1 LTHVNEHIQRR
12 NYKNRAANTTALK
25 KGHIVLNKYPLWK
38 TLMVA
43 MVVAFGALYATPNLF
58 GESPAVQV
66 SGLRGVEADAATLDS
81 IKAHLEESNLS
92 FDSIVLEKGQVLTRF
107 KNTEDQLKA
116 RDVLDDNLGKQFS
129 VALNLTP
136 NTPEWLAAI
145 GGTPMKLGLD
155 LSGGVSFLME
165 VNMKEAINKA
175 KTGMVSDFRGDLRNE
190 KIRYRSVKEA
200 GNGIVVIFRKVE
212 DLDAAQSLLKKR
224 YRDLLLKT
232 DDDTL
237 TLTAKMTEAKLK
249 EIREYAIQQNITII
263 RNRVNELGVA
273 EPLVQR
279 QGKKHIVIELPGVQD
294 TAKAKEILN
303 ATATIE
309 FRLVDTE
316 GDLSNALNGR
326 VPANAILLRDKDGR
340 PSLLKKRV
348 MLTGDHIT
356 DAKSGFDEYS
366 RPQVNIS
373 LDSAGGSKMSNGTK
387 SNIGKPMAT
396 VFIEYKPTDKRDA
409 EGNMI
414 FEKVQEIISVA
425 TIQSRLGKSF
435 RITGAGSAAEA
446 HNLALLLRA
455 GALIAPIAIVEERTV
470 GPTLGAENVQ
480 LGFQAILLGFGLVFI
495 FMMVYYR
502 AFGVVANLALG
513 ANLVL
518 IVGIMS
524 MIPGATLTL
533 PGMAGIVLTVG
544 MAVDANV
551 LIFERI
557 REEIREGKTIQQAIH
572 QGYDAAFSTI
582 IDANITTLIAALILF
597 AIGTGPVKGFAITL
611 SIGIITS
618 MFTSVVGTRAVV
630 NAIWGGKRLD
640 KLPI

>member
-1 LTHVNEHIQRR
+1 
-12 NYKNRAANTTALK
+12 
-25 KGHIVLNKYPLWK
+25 
-38 TLMVA
+38 MVA
-43 MVVAFGALYATPNLF
+43 MIVALGALYATPNLY

-81 IKAHLEESNLS
+81 VKAHLEESKLS
-92 FDSIVLEKGQVLTRF
+92 YDSIALEKGQILTRF
-107 KNTEDQLKA
+107 NNTEDQLKA
-116 RDVLDDNLGKQFS
+116 RDVLDDNLGEKFS

-136 NTPEWLAAI
+136 NTPDWLASI
-145 GGTPMKLGLD
+145 GGTPMKKGLD
-155 LSGGVSFLME
+155 LSGGVSFLIE

-190 KIRYRSVKEA
+190 KIRYRSVKE
-200 GNGIVVIFRKVE
+200 GNDTVNIVFRKIE
-212 DLDAAQSLLKKR
+212 DLEAGQSLLKKR
-224 YRDLLLKT
+224 YRDLLLST
-232 DDDTL
+232 DDDML
-237 TLTAKMTEAKLK
+237 TLTAKMTKQKIK
-249 EIREYAIQQNITII
+249 EIREYALEQNITII
-263 RNRVNELGVA
+263 RNRVNALGVA

-294 TAKAKEILN
+294 TATAKEILS

-316 GDLSNALNGR
+316 GDLSNALSGR
-326 VPANAILLRDKDGR
+326 VPANSILLKDKDGR

-348 MLTGDHIT
+348 MLTGDHII

-396 VFIEYKPTDKRDA
+396 VFIEYKTTGKKDA
-409 EGNMI
+409 EGNLI
-414 FEKVQEIISVA
+414 FEKHQEIISVA

-435 RITGAGSAAEA
+435 RITGASSPAEA

-455 GALIAPIAIVEERTV
+455 GALVAPIAIVEERTV
-470 GPTLGAENVQ
+470 GPTLGAENVK
-480 LGFQAILLGFGLVFI
+480 LGFEAIMMGFGLVFI

-524 MIPGATLTL
+524 LIPGATLTL

-557 REEIREGKTIQQAIH
+557 REEIREGKTVQQAIH

-582 IDANITTLIAALILF
+582 IDANITTLIAALILY

-611 SIGIITS
+611 SIGILTS

-640 KLPI
+640 KLSI

>member
-1 LTHVNEHIQRR
+1 M
-12 NYKNRAANTTALK
+12 
-25 KGHIVLNKYPLWK
+25 LNKYPLWK
-38 TLMVA
+38 TLLVA
-43 MVVAFGALYATPNLF
+43 IIVALGALYATPNLY

-66 SGLRGVEADAATLDS
+66 SGLRGVEADTATLDS

-92 FDSIVLEKGQVLTRF
+92 YDSIVLEKGQILTRF
-107 KNTEDQLKA
+107 NNTEDQLKA

-136 NTPEWLAAI
+136 NTPGWLAAI

-200 GNGIVVIFRKVE
+200 NNAVVVVFRKIE
-212 DLDAAQSLLKKR
+212 DLEAGQSLLKKR
-224 YRDLLLKT
+224 YRDLLLST

-237 TLTAKMTEAKLK
+237 TLTAKITDKKLK
-249 EIREYAIQQNITII
+249 EIREYALQQNITII

-279 QGKKHIVIELPGVQD
+279 QGKKHILIELPGVQD

-326 VPANAILLRDKDGR
+326 VPANSILLTDKNGK

-373 LDSAGGSKMSNGTK
+373 LDSAGGSKMSSGTK

-396 VFIEYKPTDKRDA
+396 VFIEYKATGKKDA
-409 EGNMI
+409 EGNLV
-414 FEKVQEIISVA
+414 FEKSQEIISIA
-425 TIQSRLGKSF
+425 TIQSRLGKTF
-435 RITGAGSAAEA
+435 RITGADSAAEA

-470 GPTLGAENVQ
+470 GPTLGAENVK
-480 LGFQAILLGFGLVFI
+480 LGFEAILMGFGLVFI
-495 FMMVYYR
+495 FMMIYYR

-518 IVGIMS
+518 IIGVMS

-557 REEIREGKTIQQAIH
+557 REEMREGKTIQQSIH

-597 AIGTGPVKGFAITL
+597 AIGTGPVKGFAVTL

-640 KLPI
+640 KLSI

>member
-1 LTHVNEHIQRR
+1 M
-12 NYKNRAANTTALK
+12 
-25 KGHIVLNKYPLWK
+25 LNKYPLWK

-43 MVVAFGALYATPNLF
+43 MIVALGALYATPNLY

-81 IKAHLEESNLS
+81 VKAHLEESKLS
-92 FDSIVLEKGQVLTRF
+92 YDSIALEKGQILTRF

-116 RDVLDDNLGKQFS
+116 RDVLDDNLGKKFS

-136 NTPEWLAAI
+136 NTPDWLAAI

-175 KTGMVSDFRGDLRNE
+175 KVGMVSDFRGDLRNE

-200 GNGIVVIFRKVE
+200 NNSVVVVFRKIE
-212 DLDAAQSLLKKR
+212 DLEAGQSLLKKR
-224 YRDLLLKT
+224 YRDLLLST

-237 TLTAKMTEAKLK
+237 TLTAKMTEQKLK
-249 EIREYAIQQNITII
+249 EIREYALQQNITII

-326 VPANAILLRDKDGR
+326 VPANSILLTDKDGR

-396 VFIEYKPTDKRDA
+396 VFIEYKATDKKDA
-409 EGNMI
+409 EGNII
-414 FEKVQEIISVA
+414 FEKHQEIISVA
-425 TIQSRLGKSF
+425 TIQSRLGKTF

-455 GALIAPIAIVEERTV
+455 GALIAPITIVEERTV
-470 GPTLGAENVQ
+470 GPTLGAENVK
-480 LGFQAILLGFGLVFI
+480 LGFEAILMGFGLVFI
-495 FMMVYYR
+495 FMMIYYR

-518 IVGIMS
+518 IVGVMS

-557 REEIREGKTIQQAIH
+557 REEIREGKTIQQSIH
-572 QGYDAAFSTI
+572 QGYEAAFSTI

-597 AIGTGPVKGFAITL
+597 AIGTGPVKGFAVTL

-618 MFTSVVGTRAVV
+618 MFTSVVASRTVV
-630 NAIWGGKRLD
+630 NAVWGGKRLD
-640 KLPI
+640 KLSI

>member
-1 LTHVNEHIQRR
+1 M
-12 NYKNRAANTTALK
+12 
-25 KGHIVLNKYPLWK
+25 LNKYPLWK
-38 TLMVA
+38 TLMVLFI
-43 MVVAFGALYATPNLF
+43 VAFGALYASPNLY
-58 GESPAVQV
+58 GEDPAVQI
-66 SGLRGVEADAATLDS
+66 SGLRGIETNAATLDLVKS
-81 IKAHLEESNLS
+81 HLDEKKISYA
-92 FDSIVLEKGQVLTRF
+92 SIVMEGGQILARF
-107 KNTEDQLKA
+107 RDTEQQLRA
-116 RDVLDDNLGKQFS
+116 RDLLDESIGDEYS

-136 NTPEWLAAI
+136 ATPAWLASV

-165 VNMKEAINKA
+165 VNMKEAIIKA
-175 KTGMVSDFRGDLRNE
+175 QESLVDDFRTGLRGE
-190 KIRYRSVKEA
+190 KIRYRSVKKVDDA
-200 GNGIVVIFRKVE
+200 IAVQFRNLE
-212 DLDAAQSLLKKR
+212 DLENAETFLEKQNQNLIFVSDEAN
-224 YRDLLLKT
+224 
-232 DDDTL
+232 L
-237 TLTAKMTEAKLK
+237 TLSAKMTEQRLK
-249 EIREYAIQQNITII
+249 ETREYALQQNITII

-279 QGKKHIVIELPGVQD
+279 QGQKHIVIELPGVQD

-309 FRLVDTE
+309 FRLVDTD
-316 GDLSNALNGR
+316 GDLGAALNGR
-326 VPANAILLRDKDGR
+326 VPGSSQLLKERNGQ
-340 PSLLKKRV
+340 PVLLKKRV
-348 MLTGDHIT
+348 MLTGDHIV
-356 DAKSGFDEYS
+356 DAGSSFDEYS
-366 RPQVNIS
+366 RPQVNIT

-387 SNIGKPMAT
+387 NSIGKPMAT
-396 VFIEYKPTDKRDA
+396 VFIEYKPTDRVDS
-409 EGNMI
+409 EGNTV
-414 FEKVQEIISVA
+414 FEKVEEVISVA
-425 TIQSRLGKSF
+425 TIQARLGKTF
-435 RITGAGSAAEA
+435 RITGAGSQAEA

-455 GALIAPIAIVEERTV
+455 GALIAPIQIVEERTV

-480 LGFQAILLGFGLVFI
+480 LGFQAIMMGFGLVFL
-495 FMMVYYR
+495 FMLIYYR

-518 IVGIMS
+518 IIGVMS

-557 REEIREGKTIQQAIH
+557 REEIREGKSIQQSIH

-597 AIGTGPVKGFAITL
+597 AVGTGPIKGFAVTL

-618 MFTSVVGTRAVV
+618 MFTAVIGTRTIV
-630 NAIWGGKRLD
+630 NAVWGGKRLD
-640 KLPI
+640 KLSI

>member
-1 LTHVNEHIQRR
+1 M
-12 NYKNRAANTTALK
+12 
-25 KGHIVLNKYPLWK
+25 LNKYPLWK

-43 MVVAFGALYATPNLF
+43 LIVAFGALYATPNLY
-58 GESPAVQV
+58 GEDPAVQV
-66 SGLRGVEADAATLDS
+66 SGLRGVEANVTTLDT
-81 IKAHLEESNLS
+81 IKGHLNANNIT
-92 FDSIVLEKGQVLTRF
+92 FASIVLENGQVLTRF
-107 KNTEDQLKA
+107 NNTEDQLKA
-116 RDVLDDNLGKQFS
+116 RDVLDDNLGKKYS

-136 NTPEWLAAI
+136 STPNWLASI

-175 KTGMVSDFRGDLRNE
+175 KEGMVGDFRGDLLNE
-190 KIRYRSVKEA
+190 KIRYRSVKEE
-200 GNGIVVIFRKVE
+200 NDIITVTFRKVE
-212 DLDAAQSLLKKR
+212 DLNAGYTLLKQR
-224 YRDLLLKT
+224 YGDLLLNSDEAALSISAQMT
-232 DDDTL
+232 D
-237 TLTAKMTEAKLK
+237 AKLK
-249 EIREYAIQQNITII
+249 EIREYALQQNITII

-316 GDLSNALNGR
+316 GDLSAAINGR
-326 VPANAILLRDKDGR
+326 IPPSSILLTDKDGK
-340 PSLLKKRV
+340 PTLLKKRI

-396 VFIEYKPTDKRDA
+396 VFIEYKPTEQRDN
-409 EGNMI
+409 EGNI
-414 FEKVQEIISVA
+414 VFEKVQEVISVA
-425 TIQSRLGKSF
+425 TIQARLGKSF
-435 RITGAGSAAEA
+435 RITGAGSQAEA

-455 GALIAPIAIVEERTV
+455 GALIAPITIVEERTV
-470 GPTLGAENVQ
+470 GPTLGAENVA
-480 LGFQAILLGFGLVFI
+480 LGFQAIVMGFGLVFI
-495 FMMVYYR
+495 FMAIYYR
-502 AFGVVANLALG
+502 AFGIVANAALL

-524 MIPGATLTL
+524 LIPGATLTL

-557 REEIREGKTIQQAIH
+557 REEIREGKSIQQSIH
-572 QGYDAAFSTI
+572 QGYEAAFSTI

-597 AIGTGPVKGFAITL
+597 AVGTGPVKGFAGNIIYRYYNLNVYLSYRITNH
-611 SIGIITS
+611 S
-618 MFTSVVGTRAVV
+618 
-630 NAIWGGKRLD
+630 
-640 KLPI
+640 

>member
-1 LTHVNEHIQRR
+1 M
-12 NYKNRAANTTALK
+12 
-25 KGHIVLNKYPLWK
+25 LNKYPLWK
-38 TLMVA
+38 TLMV
-43 MVVAFGALYATPNLF
+43 MFIVAFGALYALPNLY
-58 GESPAVQV
+58 GEDPAVQI
-66 SGLRGVEADAATLDS
+66 SGLRGVEVDLATVDK
-81 IKAHLEESNLS
+81 IQAQLS
-92 FDSIVLEKGQVLTRF
+92 KTNIDVRSVVLEKGQVLVRF
-107 KNTEDQLKA
+107 NDTEQQLRA
-116 RDVLDDNLGKQFS
+116 RDLLDENLGDKYS

-136 NTPEWLAAI
+136 ATPAWLASL

-165 VNMKEAINKA
+165 VNMQAAIDKA
-175 KTGMVSDFRGDLRNE
+175 VDAMVDDFRTDLRGE
-190 KIRYRSVKEA
+190 KIRYRSVKQE
-200 GNGIVVIFRKVE
+200 NDNVIVLFRNVE
-212 DLDAAQSLLKKR
+212 DLDLGQSTLKKS
-224 YRDLLLKT
+224 YNGMEWLDNQ
-232 DDDTL
+232 DDL
-237 TLTAKMTEAKLK
+237 TLKVSMTDLKIK
-249 EIREYAIQQNITII
+249 EIRDYALQQNITII

-279 QGKKHIVIELPGVQD
+279 QGKKHIIIELPGVQD

-309 FRLVDTE
+309 FRLVDQT
-316 GDLSNALNGR
+316 GDIGQAVKGR
-326 VPANAILLRDKDGR
+326 VPASSILLYERDGR
-340 PSLLKKRV
+340 PVLLKKRI
-348 MLTGDHIT
+348 MLTGDHIV
-356 DAKSGFDEYS
+356 DAKSGFDEFS

-396 VFIEYKPTDKRDA
+396 VFIEYKATDKKDA
-409 EGNMI
+409 EGNLV
-414 FEKVQEIISVA
+414 FEKHQEVISVA

-435 RITGAGSAAEA
+435 RITGAGSPAEA

-455 GALIAPIAIVEERTV
+455 GALIAPIQIVEERTV

-480 LGFQAILLGFGLVFI
+480 LGFQAIMLGFGLVFI
-495 FMMVYYR
+495 FMIIYYR

-518 IVGIMS
+518 IIGVMS
-524 MIPGATLTL
+524 LIPGATLTL

-572 QGYDAAFSTI
+572 QGYEAAFSTI
-582 IDANITTLIAALILF
+582 IDANITTLIAAVVLF
-597 AIGTGPVKGFAITL
+597 AIGTGPIKGFAVTL

-630 NAIWGGKRLD
+630 NMIWGGKSLK

>member
-1 LTHVNEHIQRR
+1 M
-12 NYKNRAANTTALK
+12 
-25 KGHIVLNKYPLWK
+25 LNKYPLWK
-38 TLMVA
+38 TLMVLLI
-43 MVVAFGALYATPNLF
+43 VAVGALYASPNLY
-58 GESPAVQV
+58 GEDPAVQI
-66 SGLRGVEADAATLDS
+66 SGLRGIETNAATLDVVKS
-81 IKAHLEESNLS
+81 HLDGKEISYA
-92 FDSIVLEKGQVLTRF
+92 SIVMEGGQILARF
-107 KNTEDQLKA
+107 RDTEQQLRA
-116 RDVLDDNLGKQFS
+116 RDLLDDNMGDEYS

-136 NTPEWLAAI
+136 ATPKWLASI

-175 KTGMVSDFRGDLRNE
+175 QESLVDDFRSDLRSE
-190 KIRYRSVKEA
+190 KIRYRSVKKVDDA
-200 GNGIVVIFRKVE
+200 VKIQFRHAE
-212 DLDAAQSLLKKR
+212 DLVSAETYLDKQNP
-224 YRDLLLKT
+224 DLLFIS
-232 DDDTL
+232 DEGNL
-237 TLTAKMTEAKLK
+237 TLSAKMTELKLK
-249 EIREYAIQQNITII
+249 ETREYALQQNITII

-279 QGKKHIVIELPGVQD
+279 QGQKHIVIELPGVQD

-309 FRLVDTE
+309 FRLVDTD
-316 GDLSNALNGR
+316 GDLGAALNGR
-326 VPANAILLRDKDGR
+326 VPGSSQLLKERNGK
-340 PSLLKKRV
+340 PVLLKKRV
-348 MLTGDHIT
+348 MLTGDHIV
-356 DAKSGFDEYS
+356 DAGSSFDEYS
-366 RPQVNIS
+366 RPQVNIT

-387 SNIGKPMAT
+387 NSIGKPMAT
-396 VFIEYKPTDKRDA
+396 VFIEYKPTDRVDA
-409 EGNMI
+409 EGNTI
-414 FEKVQEIISVA
+414 FEKIEEVISVA
-425 TIQSRLGKSF
+425 TIQARLGKTF
-435 RITGAGSAAEA
+435 RITGAGSQSEA

-455 GALIAPIAIVEERTV
+455 GALIAPIQIVEERTV

-480 LGFQAILLGFGLVFI
+480 LGFHAILMGFGLVFL
-495 FMMVYYR
+495 FMLVYYR

-518 IVGIMS
+518 IIGVMS

-551 LIFERI
+551 LVFERI
-557 REEIREGKTIQQAIH
+557 REEMRAGKSIQQSIH

-597 AIGTGPVKGFAITL
+597 AVGTGPIKGFAVTL

-618 MFTSVVGTRAVV
+618 MFTAVIGTRTVV
-630 NAIWGGKRLD
+630 NAVWGGKRLD
-640 KLPI
+640 KLSI

>member
-1 LTHVNEHIQRR
+1 M
-12 NYKNRAANTTALK
+12 
-25 KGHIVLNKYPLWK
+25 LNKYPLWK

-43 MVVAFGALYATPNLF
+43 LIVALGALYATPNLY
-58 GESPAVQV
+58 GEAPAVQV
-66 SGLRGVEADAATLDS
+66 SGLRGVEANVATLDE
-81 IKAHLEESNLS
+81 IKGYLS
-92 FDSIVLEKGQVLTRF
+92 DSKIDYASVVLAEGQVLTRF

-116 RDVLDDNLGKQFS
+116 RDVLDDNLGKKYS

-136 NTPEWLAAI
+136 ETPSWLAAI
-145 GGTPMKLGLD
+145 GGSPMKLGLD

-165 VNMKEAINKA
+165 VNMNEAINKA
-175 KTGMVSDFRGDLRNE
+175 KEGMVGDFRGDLLNE
-190 KIRYRSVKEA
+190 KIRYRSVKED
-200 GNGIVVIFRKVE
+200 GDVIVVKFRKVE
-212 DLDAAQSLLKKR
+212 DLEKGQLLLKKR
-224 YRDLLLKT
+224 YRDLLFNT
-232 DDDTL
+232 DEDTL
-237 TLTAKMTEAKLK
+237 TLTAQMTELKLK
-249 EIREYAIQQNITII
+249 EIREYALQQNITII

-316 GDLSNALNGR
+316 GDLSAALNGR
-326 VPANAILLRDKDGR
+326 IPPSSILLTDKDGK
-340 PSLLKKRV
+340 PTLLKKRI

-396 VFIEYKPTDKRDA
+396 VFIEYKPTDRRDP
-409 EGNMI
+409 EGNI
-414 FEKVQEIISVA
+414 VFEKVQEVISVA
-425 TIQSRLGKSF
+425 TIQARLGKSF
-435 RITGAGSAAEA
+435 RITGSGSQAEA

-455 GALIAPIAIVEERTV
+455 GALIAPITIVEERTV

-480 LGFQAILLGFGLVFI
+480 LGFQAILIGFGLVFI
-495 FMMVYYR
+495 FMAIYYR
-502 AFGVVANLALG
+502 AFGVVANVALL

-518 IVGIMS
+518 IVGVMS

-557 REEIREGKTIQQAIH
+557 REEIREGKTIQQSIH

-597 AIGTGPVKGFAITL
+597 AVGTGPIKGFAVTL

-618 MFTSVVGTRAVV
+618 MFTSVIGSRTIV
-630 NAIWGGKRLD
+630 NAIWGGKRLE
-640 KLPI
+640 KLSI

>member
-1 LTHVNEHIQRR
+1 M
-12 NYKNRAANTTALK
+12 
-25 KGHIVLNKYPLWK
+25 LNKYPLWK
-38 TLMVA
+38 TLMVLFI
-43 MVVAFGALYATPNLF
+43 VAIGAVYALPNLYPND
-58 GESPAVQV
+58 PAVQI
-66 SGLRGVEADAATLDS
+66 SGLRGIEADAVTLDVVKS
-81 IKAHLEESNLS
+81 HLDGEKISYA
-92 FDSIVLEKGQVLTRF
+92 SIVMEGGQILARF
-107 KNTEDQLKA
+107 SDTEQQLRA
-116 RDVLDDNLGKQFS
+116 RDILDDNMGDEFS

-136 NTPEWLAAI
+136 ATPSWLATI

-175 KTGMVSDFRGDLRNE
+175 QESLIDDFRTGLRGE
-190 KIRYRSVKEA
+190 KIRYRSVKKVNEA
-200 GNGIVVIFRKVE
+200 ITVQFRNAE
-212 DLDAAQSLLKKR
+212 DLANAENFLEKLN
-224 YRDLLLKT
+224 RDLLFVS
-232 DDDTL
+232 DEGNL
-237 TLTAKMTEAKLK
+237 TLSAQMTEQKLK
-249 EIREYAIQQNITII
+249 ETREYALQQNITII

-279 QGKKHIVIELPGVQD
+279 QGQKHIVIELPGVQD

-316 GDLSNALNGR
+316 GDLSAALNGR
-326 VPANAILLRDKDGR
+326 VPGSSQLLKERNGQ
-340 PSLLKKRV
+340 PVLLKKRV
-348 MLTGDHIT
+348 MLTGDHIV
-356 DAKSGFDEYS
+356 DAGSSFDEYS
-366 RPQVNIS
+366 RPQVNIT
-373 LDSAGGSKMSNGTK
+373 LDSAGGSKMLNSTK

-396 VFIEYKPTDKRDA
+396 VFIEYKPTDRVDA
-409 EGNMI
+409 EGNTI
-414 FEKVQEIISVA
+414 FEKIEEVISVA
-425 TIQSRLGKSF
+425 TIQARLGKTF
-435 RITGAGSAAEA
+435 RITGAGSQAEA

-455 GALIAPIAIVEERTV
+455 GALIAPIQIVEERTV
-470 GPTLGAENVQ
+470 GPTLGAENVR
-480 LGFQAILLGFGLVFI
+480 LGFQAIMLGFGLVFL
-495 FMMVYYR
+495 FMLIYYR

-524 MIPGATLTL
+524 MIPGATLSL

-557 REEIREGKTIQQAIH
+557 REEMREGKSIQQSIH

-611 SIGIITS
+611 SIGILTS
-618 MFTSVVGTRAVV
+618 MFTAVVGTRTVV
-630 NAIWGGKRLD
+630 NAVWGGKRLD
-640 KLPI
+640 KLSI

>member
-1 LTHVNEHIQRR
+1 M
-12 NYKNRAANTTALK
+12 
-25 KGHIVLNKYPLWK
+25 LNKYPLWK
-38 TLMVA
+38 TLMVLLI
-43 MVVAFGALYATPNLF
+43 VAIGALYASPNLY
-58 GESPAVQV
+58 GEDPAVQI
-66 SGLRGVEADAATLDS
+66 SGLRGIETNAATLDVVKS
-81 IKAHLEESNLS
+81 KLDESKIS
-92 FDSIVLEKGQVLTRF
+92 YASIVMEGGQILARF
-107 KNTEDQLKA
+107 SDTEQQLRA
-116 RDVLDDNLGKQFS
+116 RDLLDETIGDEYS

-136 NTPEWLAAI
+136 ATPEWLASL

-175 KTGMVSDFRGDLRNE
+175 QESLVDDFRTALRGE
-190 KIRYRSVKEA
+190 KIRYRSVKKVDDA
-200 GNGIVVIFRKVE
+200 IAVQFRNLE
-212 DLDAAQSLLKKR
+212 DLDNAETFLEKQNQSLLFIS
-224 YRDLLLKT
+224 DE
-232 DDDTL
+232 DSL
-237 TLTAKMTEAKLK
+237 TLSAKMTEQKLK
-249 EIREYAIQQNITII
+249 ETREYALQQNITII

-279 QGKKHIVIELPGVQD
+279 QGQKHIVIELPGVQD

-316 GDLSNALNGR
+316 GDLGAALNGR
-326 VPANAILLRDKDGR
+326 VPGSSQLLKERNGQ
-340 PSLLKKRV
+340 PVLLKKRV
-348 MLTGDHIT
+348 MLTGDHIV
-356 DAKSGFDEYS
+356 DAGSSFDEYS
-366 RPQVNIS
+366 RPQVNIT

-387 SNIGKPMAT
+387 NSIGKPMAT
-396 VFIEYKPTDKRDA
+396 VFIEYKPTDRLDS
-409 EGNMI
+409 EGNTV
-414 FEKVQEIISVA
+414 FEKVEEVISVA
-425 TIQSRLGKSF
+425 TIQARLGKTF
-435 RITGAGSAAEA
+435 RITGAGSQAEA

-455 GALIAPIAIVEERTV
+455 GALIAPIQIVEERTV

-480 LGFQAILLGFGLVFI
+480 LGFQAIMMGFGLVFL
-495 FMMVYYR
+495 FMLIYYR

-513 ANLVL
+513 ANLIL
-518 IVGIMS
+518 IIGVMS

-557 REEIREGKTIQQAIH
+557 REEMREGKSVQQSIH

-597 AIGTGPVKGFAITL
+597 AVGTGPIKGFAVTL

-618 MFTSVVGTRAVV
+618 MFTAVIGTRTIV
-630 NAIWGGKRLD
+630 NAVWGGKRLD
-640 KLPI
+640 KLSI

>member
-1 LTHVNEHIQRR
+1 
-12 NYKNRAANTTALK
+12 
-25 KGHIVLNKYPLWK
+25 
-38 TLMVA
+38 MVA
-43 MVVAFGALYATPNLF
+43 FIVAFGALYATPNLY
-58 GESPAVQV
+58 GEDPAVQV
-66 SGLRGVEADAATLDS
+66 SGLRGVEANMATLDT
-81 IKAHLEESNLS
+81 IKAQLTENNID
-92 FDSIVLEKGQVLTRF
+92 FFSIVLEKGQVLTRF

-116 RDVLDDNLGKQFS
+116 RDVLDDKLGRKYS

-136 NTPEWLAAI
+136 ATPDWLAAI

-175 KTGMVSDFRGDLRNE
+175 KEGMVGDFRGDLRNE
-190 KIRYRSVKEA
+190 KIRYRSVKED
-200 GNGIVVIFRKVE
+200 GNAIVVKFRKVA
-212 DLDAAQSLLKKR
+212 DLEKGQSLLKKR
-224 YRDLLLKT
+224 YRDLLLT
-232 DDDTL
+232 SDEDTL
-237 TLTAKMTEAKLK
+237 TLHAQMTEQKLK
-249 EIREYAIQQNITII
+249 EIREYALKQNILII

-316 GDLSNALNGR
+316 GDLSAALNGR
-326 VPANAILLRDKDGR
+326 IPASSILLREKDGT
-340 PSLLKKRV
+340 PVLLKKRV

-396 VFIEYKPTDKRDA
+396 VFIEYKPTGRRDN
-409 EGNMI
+409 EGNII
-414 FEKVQEIISVA
+414 FEKVQEVISVA

-435 RITGAGSAAEA
+435 RITGAGSQAEA

-455 GALIAPIAIVEERTV
+455 GALIAPITIVEERTV

-480 LGFQAILLGFGLVFI
+480 LGFQAIMMGFGLVFI
-495 FMMVYYR
+495 FMIFYYR

-518 IVGIMS
+518 IIGVMS
-524 MIPGATLTL
+524 LIPGATLTL

-557 REEIREGKTIQQAIH
+557 REELREGKTIQQAIH

-597 AIGTGPVKGFAITL
+597 AVGTGPVKGFAVTL
-611 SIGIITS
+611 SIGILTS

-630 NAIWGGKRLD
+630 NVIWGGKSLK
-640 KLPI
+640 KLSI